1 MVYGET
7 GRYPL
12 LITVKT
18 RMIMYWAKILMGN
31 DNKLTSVFYRYFYK
45 CYTEGS
51 FLHPW
56 LKRVHDILNSCGLS
70 YVWIDQDFRNINW
83 LKTCIDDT
91 LKNNMY
97 KNGTVL

>member
-18 RMIMYWAKILMGN
+18 RMIMYKAKILMGN
-31 DNKLTSVFYRYFYK
+31 DNKLTSGFFRYFYK
-45 CYTEGS
+45 CYTERS

-56 LKRVHDILNSCGLS
+56 LKRIHDILNSCGLS
-70 YVWIDQDFRNINW
+70 YVWIAQDFRNINW
-83 LKTCIDDT
+83 LKICINDT
-91 LKNNMY
+91 L
-97 KNGTVL
+97 